1 MTKVVAFLCWC
12 SYSGAERAGVERV
25 EYSSKILPVRV
36 PCTALIDP
44 ALLVKCF
51 ERGADGIIISAC
63 KPSEMRHASP
73 SRITEQRIKVLRFI
87 LESVGIEKERVR
99 LVWISAPEGL
109 KFAQEVERC
118 IDDFE
123 RMGPLRLDMAV
134 RR

>member
-25 EYSSKILPVRV
+25 EYSSDLLSIRV

-44 ALLVKCF
+44 ALIVKCF
-51 ERGADGIIISAC
+51 ERGAYGVIISAC

-73 SRITEQRIKVLRFI
+73 SRITEQRIKVLRSIF
-87 LESVGIEKERVR
+87 ESVGIEKERVR

-109 KFAQEVERC
+109 KFAQEVNRC
-118 IDDFE
+118 VDE
-123 RMGPLRLDMAV
+123 LKRMGPLKLEV